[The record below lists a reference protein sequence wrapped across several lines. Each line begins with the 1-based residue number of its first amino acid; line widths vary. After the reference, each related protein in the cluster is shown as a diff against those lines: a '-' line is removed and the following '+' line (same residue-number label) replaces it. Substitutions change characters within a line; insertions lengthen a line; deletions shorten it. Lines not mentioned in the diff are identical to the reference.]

1 MATDEGYIQP
11 VQTCTPFL
19 QSPVVDR
26 ISARIRVPGFATI
39 FDIIFSISSV
49 QNPII
54 GHRYSC
60 LITAS
65 GIARGVGEA
74 VRDSDKSGKPGNEA
88 GAAMGNAVRSGIQG
102 AVDELLSTP
111 GDVFNHMRNHPVRSG
126 IELLFGV
133 GPLIVDAKVEKLR
146 GK

>member
-1 MATDEGYIQP
+1 MSDH
-11 VQTCTPFL
+11 VPFNESRL
-19 QSPVVDR
+19 TE
-26 ISARIRVPGFATI
+26 ALLAGAAA
-39 FDIIFSISSV
+39 
-49 QNPII
+49 
-54 GHRYSC
+54 GAAGC
-60 LITAS
+60 LLGGRGADHIAGNAAS
-65 GIARGVGEA
+65 GIARGVDEA

-88 GAAMGNAVRSGIQG
+88 GAAIGNAVRSGIQG